1 MKLSPKTLLK
11 NIKSD
16 TIFEVQKKSFKIFP
30 RLTLKALKILEKG
43 KKLKNKTN
51 QILILPR
58 GVIKI
63 VKLIGTLMRK
73 NVYNFIRA
81 ITYPYNGAFAYFL
94 KVKVR
99 IYQSKISNYSPKK
112 VGIGN
117 LFFDKKKFIRKV
129 QDK

>member
-1 MKLSPKTLLK
+1 
-11 NIKSD
+11 
-16 TIFEVQKKSFKIFP
+16 
-30 RLTLKALKILEKG
+30 
-43 KKLKNKTN
+43 
-51 QILILPR
+51 
-58 GVIKI
+58 
-63 VKLIGTLMRK
+63 MRK
-73 NVYNFIRA
+73 CIQLHQSYH
-81 ITYPYNGAFAYFL
+81 YPYNGAFAYFL